1 MRQKTKRSG
10 NSSNQRV
17 IFLVQE
23 NEGKVFI
30 DISCSAEPK
39 AVLRKHWRG
48 DDPVTKAVFS
58 RENPEAKPVMWLWD
72 TGCLDR
78 SEAKVFAME
87 WEQLFTTEGYKIVG
101 SKISH
106 DFQQN
111 PPKFSECEMERLRN
125 TSVSGLL
132 NGEVGYRVECGAEN
146 ATRRS
151 AYQRYTSRLAD
162 ETLRV
167 QVKNET
173 ADRFR
178 RFCKKEGLSQGQGL
192 ERLLANHTGNYDAVI
207 LDLQERLRKA
217 DSLVEESKQK
227 ILNLRE
233 TVKALEENRNY
244 PKKYR
249 MAELQNLLLKD
260 FFENLPPMKGY
271 SGKKLKEYDYGEGVL
286 AFPQGGQYSYP
297 AEEGNVHICVEHIR
311 ISKGYPSC
319 KFIYGK
325 DDSGNKI
332 KIRWYPIKG
341 NKFGVSISN
350 SPFGWEN
357 APWIFSVQKEGE
369 VMEMV
374 GSLPD
379 LEKLWK
385 IQNNRIAE
393 NDDEIAECTE
403 MEVDDDRLQMLLGKS
418 QYDELCGWIEEN
430 EELAQIY
437 ERGESEE
444 KESSLME
451 EIERNVLLSKDSSL
465 DDKIN
470 AARKNNGL
478 KNKRFL

>member
-1 MRQKTKRSG
+1 MRRKRKRRKN
-10 NSSNQRV
+10 NSRQCV
-17 IFLVQE
+17 IFLIQE

-30 DISCSAEPK
+30 DIGCSAEPK

-48 DDPVTKAVFS
+48 DDPVTKGVFS

-72 TGCLDR
+72 TGCLTR

-87 WEQLFTTEGYKIVG
+87 WERLFVAEGYEIVG

-106 DFQQN
+106 DFQQS
-111 PPKFSECEMERLRN
+111 PPKFSECEMERLQKA
-125 TSVSGLL
+125 SVSGLL
-132 NGEVGYRVECGAEN
+132 NGEIGYRIECGSEN
-146 ATRRS
+146 EGRRS
-151 AYQRYTSRLAD
+151 PYQRYTAAPAD

-167 QVKNET
+167 QVKGET
-173 ADRFR
+173 ADNFKS
-178 RFCKKEGLSQGQGL
+178 FCRKQGLSHGQGL
-192 ERLLANHTGNYDAVI
+192 ELLLANYTGNYDAVV

-227 ILNLRE
+227 ILNLWE
-233 TVKALEENRNY
+233 TVKELEANRNY

-260 FFENLPPMKGY
+260 FFENLPPMKEC
-271 SGKKLKEYDYGEGVL
+271 SGKELKEYAYGEGVL
-286 AFPQGGQYSYP
+286 AFPQGSQYSYP

-311 ISKGYPSC
+311 ISKGHPSC

-332 KIRWYPIKG
+332 KIRWYPVKG
-341 NKFGVSISN
+341 NRFGISVSN
-350 SPFGWEN
+350 SPFWREN
-357 APWIFSVQKEGE
+357 APWIFSVQEEGE

-379 LEKLWK
+379 LRKLWE
-385 IQNNRIAE
+385 IQNNRMAE
-393 NDDEIAECTE
+393 NDDEIAECAETE
-403 MEVDDDRLQMLLGKS
+403 ADDDRLQMLLGKS
-418 QYDELCGWIEEN
+418 QYDELCGWIKED
-430 EELAQIY
+430 EELTQIY

-444 KESSLME
+444 KDSSLME

-470 AARKNNGL
+470 AARKNNGP